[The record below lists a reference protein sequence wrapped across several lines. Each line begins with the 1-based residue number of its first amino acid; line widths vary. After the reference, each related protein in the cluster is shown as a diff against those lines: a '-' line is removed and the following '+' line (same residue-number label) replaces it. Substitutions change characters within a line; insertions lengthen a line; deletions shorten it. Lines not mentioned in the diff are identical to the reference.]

1 MRNRSVVEHS
11 RSIRFIVPR
20 VSQYILCIV
29 FVCVGIAVHRWQQ
42 ERHLSPSCCH
52 LTQTLSVCLLN
63 LISFLLLNLEEVC
76 RCCLNIVIIPLPKLI
91 GNTTLETFLVEVNQ
105 IVLSLVYF
113 GLTRV
118 VLVRAFVACCPR
130 HWGVSPSSWTV
141 IVQAFAVVES
151 VKVVV
156 PQGHQIQQPS
166 ERVSTIKRL

>member
-1 MRNRSVVEHS
+1 MITSNKPSLAEPVVS
-11 RSIRFIVPR
+11 RTIRLLVPR

-42 ERHLSPSCCH
+42 ERRLSPSCCH

-118 VLVRAFVACCPR
+118 VLVRAFVTRCDR
-130 HWGVSPSSWTV
+130 SRE
-141 IVQAFAVVES
+141 QA
-151 VKVVV
+151 
-156 PQGHQIQQPS
+156 PTRPHN
-166 ERVSTIKRL
+166 TY